1 MLSMFVDR
9 KVRVKKIVITKAF
22 QDSVEINVIAIDV
35 ALLMALMYAREKAQN
50 GFRQTLR
57 GPDTIE
63 NLDGV
68 RELEPVIVMA

>member
-1 MLSMFVDR
+1 MFVDR

-22 QDSVEINVIAIDV
+22 QDSVEEPVIALDV
-35 ALLMALMYAREKAQN
+35 ALLMALMYAMEKAQN

-68 RELEPVIVMA
+68 VGTLEPVMVMA